1 MNTSSVPQGPHNPR
15 VYIIIVNFGPGW
27 DTLECLESVARLDY
41 PNFRIIVCDNGPGTG
56 AAGLIRGWAAGTVAA
71 PAPSRGPLGSVGP
84 VPKPVSCACCPET
97 ELQRLARDH
106 SARLVVIAAGKNR
119 GFAAG
124 ANLGIAYAQ
133 ACGDADYVW
142 LLNNDTVVAPGALT
156 ALVRTAEPDSRM
168 GLCGSTLLDY
178 ARPERIQACGG
189 GWYDRWWGR
198 TRLAG
203 ENEPVGAAVLAG
215 APLDFVH
222 GASLL
227 VRRRFLESVG
237 PLDERY
243 FLYFEDVD
251 WARRADGRFRFA
263 YAADS
268 LVWHKD
274 GGSVARPAA
283 RSSRADFYAIRNR
296 IRFTQRFHPA
306 ALPTVYLGL
315 LVAMLNRARRR
326 QWDRVGMVLGLMLRP
341 A

>member
-1 MNTSSVPQGPHNPR
+1 MAQ
-15 VYIIIVNFGPGW
+15 
-27 DTLECLESVARLDY
+27 LDY
-41 PNFRIIVCDNGPGTG
+41 SNFRIVVCDNGPGPG
-56 AAGLIRGWAAGTVAA
+56 AAALIREWAAGRVSA
-71 PAPSRGPLGSVGP
+71 PAPARGPLGTLRP
-84 VPKPVSCACCPET
+84 TPKPLSCVYCSEA
-97 ELQRLARDH
+97 ELPLPAADA
-106 SARLVVIAAGKNR
+106 SARLLVIAAGTNR

-124 ANLGIAYAQ
+124 ANLGMAYAQ
-133 ACGDADYVW
+133 ARGDGDYFW

-156 ALVRTAEPDSRM
+156 ALVRTAEADSGI

-178 ARPERIQACGG
+178 ARPDRVQARGG

-203 ENEPVGAAVLAG
+203 EDRPLSGP
-215 APLDFVH
+215 APSAPSLDFVH

-251 WARRADGRFRFA
+251 WALRGKGRFNLG
-263 YAADS
+263 YAPGS

-274 GGSVARPAA
+274 SGSVARPEA
-283 RSSRADFYAIRNR
+283 RPSRTDFYGIRNR
-296 IRFTQRFHPA
+296 IRFTRRFHRA

-315 LVAMLNRARRR
+315 VVAMLNRARRR
-326 QWDRVGMVLGLMLRP
+326 QWDRVGMIFGLMLR
-341 A
+341 AA